1 MMELLG
7 LEYRLQTA
15 GVTSVITTDGTFI
28 DLTPN
33 TATTGAVTVTAD
45 LSAADGNNT
54 GTSQRFLT
62 KNNTWAVPAYTTDS
76 NTTYTVDVPTATTSI
91 NLKGSDGT
99 DDAIVLTGGTNVTL
113 SRTDASTI
121 DIAATDT
128 NTQNEYA
135 TSWVQST
142 DDILL
147 RLTESGAGSGTQDI
161 KIVKGANI
169 TFTYT
174 DANNFT
180 IAATDTNT
188 EYTAGTG
195 LTIKYIRV

>member
-1 MMELLG
+1 MELH
-7 LEYRLQTA
+7 
-15 GVTSVITTDGTFI
+15 
-28 DLTPN
+28 
-33 TATTGAVTVTAD
+33 
-45 LSAADGNNT
+45 
-54 GTSQRFLT
+54 
-62 KNNTWAVPAYTTDS
+62 
-76 NTTYTVDVPTATTSI
+76 
-91 NLKGSDGT
+91 
-99 DDAIVLTGGTNVTL
+99 VTL

-147 RLTESGAGSGTQDI
+147 RLTVLSGAGSGTQDI

-174 DANNFT
+174 DALIILLLQLRT
-180 IAATDTNT
+180 
-188 EYTAGTG
+188 
-195 LTIKYIRV
+195 LTQKIQLGI

>member
-1 MMELLG
+1 M
-7 LEYRLQTA
+7 
-15 GVTSVITTDGTFI
+15 
-28 DLTPN
+28 
-33 TATTGAVTVTAD
+33 
-45 LSAADGNNT
+45 
-54 GTSQRFLT
+54 
-62 KNNTWAVPAYTTDS
+62 
-76 NTTYTVDVPTATTSI
+76 PTATTSI

-161 KIVKGANI
+161 KIVKGNNI

>member
-1 MMELLG
+1 M
-7 LEYRLQTA
+7 
-15 GVTSVITTDGTFI
+15 
-28 DLTPN
+28 
-33 TATTGAVTVTAD
+33 
-45 LSAADGNNT
+45 
-54 GTSQRFLT
+54 
-62 KNNTWAVPAYTTDS
+62 
-76 NTTYTVDVPTATTSI
+76 PTATTSI

-180 IAATDTNT
+180 IAATDTT
-188 EYTAGTG
+188 R
-195 LTIKYIRV
+195 KYNLVLV